1 VVIQGEEMVSVL
13 SSTDVLKMRS
23 AFFFDLIM
31 SQERKR
37 ESDVA
42 STSSTFRPPIIIEDP
57 SPYECA
63 AYLESLHECKPP
75 PPVEGEWSY
84 SWARL
89 R

>member
-1 VVIQGEEMVSVL
+1 MVSVL
-13 SSTDVLKMRS
+13 ASTDVLKMRS

-31 SQERKR
+31 AHERHS
-37 ESDVA
+37 ESDTGSPA
-42 STSSTFRPPIIIEDP
+42 STYRPPIIIEDD

-63 AYLESLHECKPP
+63 AYLESLHECKPL